1 MSDDPSPI
9 NRRSITTPH
18 SLSEQEGMEGSTGNF
33 YVPVCSVL
41 PQGNR
46 TKEAEHGEVERPM
59 TVNSQSREAMIT
71 MARRGSL
78 GRGGNDEPAEAGPHT
93 PGPLPRIQ
101 RTEKKGNCCTCN
113 RGTHLLWTSHGFDYR
128 LCQSCA
134 KRKGDIYLPAITN
147 FLSKA
152 IHV

>member
-1 MSDDPSPI
+1 M
-9 NRRSITTPH
+9 TTPH
-18 SLSEQEGMEGSTGNF
+18 KPAEYVGMEGSTGAF
-33 YVPVCSVL
+33 VPPYVPFS
-41 PQGNR
+41 QKGK
-46 TKEAEHGEVERPM
+46 KEAEHGEVERPM